1 MNVNLKKVLVIA
13 ATAIFICAGLVI
25 TGCGGGGGSGST
37 LSPEEL
43 EVATVLDAFAAAV
56 SAKEVVQAMNHVFG
70 GLKYYGGFNTE
81 VRLGYQDF
89 QTRLEKF
96 FEKASNIDCRFTS
109 QGISVSDNTATV
121 RALLIVDYSVG
132 GMPQTMPPENV
143 ELKFEKDKRWG
154 IVEFARYD
162 KTTGTAV
169 TAFPPQ

>member
-1 MNVNLKKVLVIA
+1 MNVNIRKILIAA
-13 ATAIFICAGLVI
+13 ATAVLICAGLAV

-43 EVATVLDAFAAAV
+43 EVVTVLDAFAAAIN
-56 SAKEVVQAMNHVFG
+56 EENRDQAMSYVFS
-70 GLKYYGGFNTE
+70 GLVYYGGPTTAPQGSVQFDN
-81 VRLGYQDF
+81 RLQN
-89 QTRLEKF
+89 F
-96 FEKASNIDCRFTS
+96 FAQASNINCQFTS
-109 QGISVSDNTATV
+109 PGISITSEITATV

-132 GMPQTMPPENV
+132 GIPQTMPPENV

-162 KTTGTAV
+162 KSAGTSV